1 MKEKIEDNVEKVM
14 NRKEE
19 GNEIIEDIKRIEEKV
34 VVLDE
39 VEKGKKREKGKR
51 IEEEGV
57 EILNEIIEDVG
68 KLKGGKER
76 RNGV

>member
-39 VEKGKKREKGKR
+39 VEKGKKRGKGKR